1 MQKELDAHKVQQSVH
16 RVELQKVAKIQ
27 KKVDAQKAKVDHVL
41 LQVQMI
47 SSIIPKMIAWLATT
61 SHVSALKNPIK
72 SQTIESSK

>member
-47 SSIIPKMIAWLATT
+47 SSITPKMIA
-61 SHVSALKNPIK
+61 
-72 SQTIESSK
+72 